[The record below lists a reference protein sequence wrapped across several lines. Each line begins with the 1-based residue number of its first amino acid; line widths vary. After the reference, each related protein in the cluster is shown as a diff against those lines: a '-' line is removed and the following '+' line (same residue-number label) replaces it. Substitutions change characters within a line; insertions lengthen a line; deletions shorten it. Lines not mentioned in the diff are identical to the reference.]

1 MIYTNIYTFFQQISG
16 NKSNLLLTEN
26 KFLEFLIKLKANMK
40 HSSFYYNYSL
50 DYLRFLFKM
59 TAIVRDKQFG
69 YGLRDVY
76 YTLIYC
82 WYIHYPELAFNLIRH
97 NFKYSISSWNDGK
110 YFCSFI
116 KNKTHNDNHE
126 LINFVIN
133 EMMVQLKVDFSN
145 LTLDPQKLSLLAKWI
160 PREKSKYSWIFYK
173 CAKLYF
179 PYYIKEDLYPIQ
191 LIKAKRK
198 CWSKFRKVC
207 STINAILDPIENIQ
221 CNSNNTEFKKIN
233 RLTGY
238 NLVKYHKWVNK
249 NVEMM
254 QQNGIFENINLN
266 QSKND
271 IFHKIIKLAL
281 EYVSLSSFNK
291 DKEDYIN
298 NIWELINKTIEP
310 LIDVLPIV
318 ESSIDMDENSLY
330 KALGIAILIA
340 EKTNIGNRIIISNIN
355 YFMINLEKCDNL
367 VDKIKKIEPYLFRI
381 NSNLSETY
389 KSICE
394 IMHSDDESKQIINNV
409 NILILSNLKNVTNK
423 TKNCDNFLSQSFSFN
438 KKSIKTIFWVFD
450 GWEKNECAENI
461 SIINIG
467 NIEMINYLWRKKNG
481 SLPTILTSDILFLKY
496 ITKIME
502 NEKIKML
509 DEYIIKYFCLTI

>member
-1 MIYTNIYTFFQQISG
+1 MVNANMIYTNIYTFFQQISG

-191 LIKAKRK
+191 LVKAKRK

-238 NLVKYHKWVNK
+238 
-249 NVEMM
+249 
-254 QQNGIFENINLN
+254 
-266 QSKND
+266 
-271 IFHKIIKLAL
+271 
-281 EYVSLSSFNK
+281 NK

-467 NIEMINYLWRKKNG
+467 NIETINYLWRKKNG